1 MELREKIAW
10 GIAATSLATALGMA
24 FIGARRD
31 AAPQNAE
38 LRSKPEPRG
47 ERIQKSEKRAKRPP
61 RPEMKEK
68 PKESS
73 LANQSPE
80 KEPKIAEGV
89 IDNAVKERMAAMR
102 KERKALREKRKEEM
116 LGLSDE
122 EKSARREAFIAK
134 MQDRAQKRLKE
145 FVKKAGLN
153 AAQTDAFSSTIAAL
167 DTTLQERT
175 QEWAGK
181 IRETGTF
188 SSDSRMKFVGDVV
201 EVLNAGYAE
210 MDATLPSSWR
220 TSDGNLNLMQLV
232 GDAAFA
238 PVAEALIETGQ
249 EEGLQTLGMLM
260 GNQRGPEGEG
270 GGGPEGMD
278 NPGGA
283 GVDGPGA
290 DGPDMGGPDAG
301 GPDMGG
307 PGPGGPGM

>member
-201 EVLNAGYAE
+201 EVLNAG
-210 MDATLPSSWR
+210 
-220 TSDGNLNLMQLV
+220 
-232 GDAAFA
+232 
-238 PVAEALIETGQ
+238 
-249 EEGLQTLGMLM
+249 
-260 GNQRGPEGEG
+260 
-270 GGGPEGMD
+270 
-278 NPGGA
+278 
-283 GVDGPGA
+283 
-290 DGPDMGGPDAG
+290 
-301 GPDMGG
+301 
-307 PGPGGPGM
+307 